1 MIWRAPQGR
10 VGGGGGGTFREKKKE
25 EEEEEENREMMDCL
39 FVCVGFFGFLDVFWG
54 ERELGFGIVFSSSSF
69 GAGIGTFGAAA
80 SFLFFFLFFGR
91 KRKGKE
97 RNGRDNIMINV
108 V

>member
-1 MIWRAPQGR
+1 MSMIWRAPQGR
-10 VGGGGGGTFREKKKE
+10 VGGGGGGNFREKKK

-80 SFLFFFLFFGR
+80 SFLFFSFSLEG
-91 KRKGKE
+91 KGKE
-97 RNGRDNIMINV
+97 RRGTEGII
-108 V
+108 